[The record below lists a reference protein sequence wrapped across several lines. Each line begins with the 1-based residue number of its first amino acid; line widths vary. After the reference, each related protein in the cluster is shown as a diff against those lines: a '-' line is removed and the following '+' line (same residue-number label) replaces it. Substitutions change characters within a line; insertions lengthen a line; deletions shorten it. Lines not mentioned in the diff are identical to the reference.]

1 MRANLPQCLVS
12 CPNAV
17 RWAREGAA
25 VARRARL
32 RLAQGCRAC
41 QFFCVCGLGGGG
53 GPVGVGGGGFVLGL
67 VVRLVVGWPWCG
79 ADAARRPVGG
89 ELWERRGPA
98 CAPSRVDTVWGQR
111 TRGRTRR
118 SPPRPQK
125 GRLPA
130 WRGAD
135 KFEGGRGLPRCP
147 TVGGTDRIGGAVG
160 PPAFPRALRCGQG
173 APASTTR
180 ARPCRAPAAPV
191 RPHTAPI
198 KDGSLTGLDPDAQHM
213 LNSPSTA
220 APTAM
225 RPLRAGHPGG
235 RRGTM
240 GADHAPG
247 ETARGRN
254 TSKGPHAAR

>member
-1 MRANLPQCLVS
+1 MPSAGPGKALRWRGGHGCALPKGAEPVS
-12 CPNAV
+12 FSVYAGWGVGVVRSGWAVVGSCWGLLCGWWWGGLGVGQTRRGAPWAGSCGNGVDRPVPPPAWTPSGGSGPGVGLGEVLQGPKRGASPPGAV
-17 RWAREGAA
+17 RTSLRAA
-25 VARRARL
+25 AA
-32 RLAQGCRAC
+32 
-41 QFFCVCGLGGGG
+41 F
-53 GPVGVGGGGFVLGL
+53 L
-67 VVRLVVGWPWCG
+67 VVP
-79 ADAARRPVGG
+79 
-89 ELWERRGPA
+89 LW
-98 CAPSRVDTVWGQR
+98 
-111 TRGRTRR
+111 
-118 SPPRPQK
+118 
-125 GRLPA
+125 
-130 WRGAD
+130 
-135 KFEGGRGLPRCP
+135 
-147 TVGGTDRIGGAVG
+147 GGTDRIGGAVG